1 MCMKTK
7 KKNSIYV
14 SVGVCATIAAA
25 ETFLGN
31 GMWLDRAHRTDGRAR
46 SWCDTRSI
54 ASLPRTIPKRITFL
68 WDWNKGTRSI
78 FSSLFFFLFV
88 SRALQTHGSILMTEV
103 RRQKNVKEFVIVCAL
118 TCVQPTQ
125 LRIVPPWRRCL
136 TTKQKHSTFV
146 GKQFFHNSF
155 VVGVVQRLDDW
166 RRHTRLFITFFLF
179 VLKAA
184 GVAGDIM

>member
-31 GMWLDRAHRTDGRAR
+31 GMWLVRAHRTDGRAR

-103 RRQKNVKEFVIVCAL
+103 RRQKKK
-118 TCVQPTQ
+118 T
-125 LRIVPPWRRCL
+125 R
-136 TTKQKHSTFV
+136 K
-146 GKQFFHNSF
+146 NS
-155 VVGVVQRLDDW
+155 W
-166 RRHTRLFITFFLF
+166 LF
-179 VLKAA
+179 VPWPVCSPPSYASYHPDA
-184 GVAGDIM
+184 GALQPNKNIQLLLGNNFFIIVLLLVLFRDLMTGVDTHGFS